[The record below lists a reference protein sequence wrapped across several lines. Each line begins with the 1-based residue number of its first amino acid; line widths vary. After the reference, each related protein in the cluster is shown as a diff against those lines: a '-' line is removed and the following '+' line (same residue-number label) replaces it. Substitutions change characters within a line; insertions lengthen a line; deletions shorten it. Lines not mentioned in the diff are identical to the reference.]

1 MKRPLFAFAVI
12 SLIGAFF
19 LPSVAL
25 SAPAP
30 STILV
35 MPFAPTGNAG
45 AYDWVG
51 KGIQQSLQA
60 DLSGVQGLQV
70 TFSTGQGGQ
79 PAPTGQEPT
88 DSLATSSRVGANLV
102 VIGTYQI
109 NDNQLRITGEIY
121 DVSTWR
127 NIGGIKATG
136 AIADLF
142 KLEDSLND
150 QLLHMLSRNP
160 NVVNIPLPLPQQQ
173 QQPPA
178 QSPVVVT
185 TADDGAS
192 SLPVTASTA
201 PTYQNVYVYS
211 DGSSGSYYPASYYP
225 YYPVSYYGYYS
236 VPFYS
241 CAGFCSGGR
250 FCSSPRFF
258 CSAPRVGFHGGG
270 GFVGVHGGGGFVAF
284 HGGGFAGGFHG
295 GGMGGGFH
303 GGGGHR

>member
-1 MKRPLFAFAVI
+1 MKRPLFAIVAI
-12 SLIGAFF
+12 SLISAFGLPLGA
-19 LPSVAL
+19 LAAVTPS
-25 SAPAP
+25 
-30 STILV
+30 ILV
-35 MPFAPTGNAG
+35 QPFTPAGNAG

-88 DSLATSSRVGANLV
+88 DSLATASRVGANLV
-102 VIGTYQI
+102 VIGSYQI

-121 DVSTWR
+121 DVATWR

-150 QLLHMLSRNP
+150 QLLHMLTANP
-160 NVVNIPLPLPQQQ
+160 NVVNIPKPMPQQQ
-173 QQPPA
+173 MQPPA

-185 TADDGAS
+185 SADDGAS
-192 SLPVTASTA
+192 SLPTTVSTA

-211 DGSSGSYYPASYYP
+211 DGSGSYYPASYYP
-225 YYPVSYYGYYS
+225 SYYPYYS
-236 VPFYS
+236 VPVFTVG
-241 CAGFCSGGR
+241 GFFPGR
-250 FCSSPRFF
+250 FCCSSRF
-258 CSAPRVGFHGGG
+258 CCAPR
-270 GFVGVHGGGGFVAF
+270 VAF
-284 HGGGFAGGFHG
+284 HGGGFSGGFHTVGFVGGGFHG
-295 GGMGGGFH
+295 GFGGGFH

>member
-1 MKRPLFAFAVI
+1 MKRPLFAIALI
-12 SLIGAFF
+12 SLIGVFV
-19 LPSVAL
+19 LPSVAQ
-25 SAPAP
+25 SAPTP
-30 STILV
+30 SILV
-35 MPFAPTGNAG
+35 LPFTPAGNAG

-70 TFSTGQGGQ
+70 TFATGQ

-88 DSLATSSRVGANLV
+88 DSLTLASRAGANLL

-121 DVSTWR
+121 DVATWR

-150 QLLHMLSRNP
+150 QLLHMLTANP
-160 NVVNIPLPLPQQQ
+160 NVVNIPKPMPQQQ
-173 QQPPA
+173 MQPPA

-185 TADDGAS
+185 SADDGAS
-192 SLPVTASTA
+192 SLPTTVSTA

-211 DGSSGSYYPASYYP
+211 DGSGSYYPASYYP
-225 YYPVSYYGYYS
+225 SYYPYYS
-236 VPFYS
+236 VPVFTVG
-241 CAGFCSGGR
+241 GFFPGR
-250 FCSSPRFF
+250 FCCSSRSF
-258 CSAPRVGFHGGG
+258 CAPRVAFHGSSGFVGFHGS
-270 GFVGVHGGGGFVAF
+270 GGFVAF
-284 HGGGFAGGFHG
+284 HGGGFGGGFHG
-295 GGMGGGFH
+295 GGFSGGFH